1 MRRFIF
7 LLLSVFLLMSS
18 VPVMAGTLAEADQLV
33 LDKNYTQA
41 LEAVEGILAD
51 DPGNNEAYAL
61 KLRLFFMALQD
72 SYRALNDMIAAD
84 SEKADDRS
92 AYLNMARQLYAQA
105 ALGLVIPFRP
115 DYASPA
121 DINYDGTLP
130 MNLSSILLLDPQNW
144 KEGDITGVFAAQGDW
159 VYFVNAMDNF
169 SLWKVKS
176 GGGSMQRI
184 LPEAAGSL
192 NVIGDWI
199 YYRAVNE
206 NNAMYRIRTD
216 GSEKTL
222 VTGDSCASLY
232 CKGEWVYYQ
241 NAGEDNAFYRINLDG
256 SGREYLKNNGVMH
269 FIQGDYLYYSTPDD
283 SNLLR
288 MNIVTL
294 RSETLL
300 KKQWHVNTRMMEG
313 KLYTVIDRK
322 GMVILRM
329 NEDGSEKE
337 DLIKVDGKPYCCA
350 VQDGRLALSVR
361 TQEGERILNY
371 PLDSLKDPQT
381 LMMNSTDAL
390 CMDAR
395 GRLYALNP
403 DGLYLLDLKN
413 NTAVKVE

>member
-1 MRRFIF
+1 MCRCCL
-7 LLLSVFLLMSS
+7 LLLSVLLVALSS
-18 VPVMAGTLAEADQLV
+18 PGRADTLAEADQLV
-33 LDKNYTQA
+33 IDKNYTQA
-41 LEAVEGILAD
+41 LEAVDRILAD

-61 KLRLFFMALQD
+61 KLRLFIMALQD

-92 AYLNMARQLYAQA
+92 AYLNVARQLYAQA
-105 ALGLVIPFRP
+105 VLGLVIPYKP
-115 DYASPA
+115 DYDNPG

-130 MNLSSILLLDPQNW
+130 MNLPSALLIDTQHW
-144 KEGDITGVFAAQGDW
+144 EEGDITGVFTAQGDW
-159 VYFVNAMDNF
+159 VYFVNAADDF
-169 SLWKVKS
+169 SLWKVRS
-176 GGGSMQRI
+176 GGGSMHRI
-184 LPEAAGSL
+184 LPEAVGSL

-199 YYRAVNE
+199 FYRAVNE
-206 NNAMYRIRTD
+206 NNAMYRVRTD

-232 CKGEWVYYQ
+232 CKGEWIYYQ

-256 SGREYLKNNGVMH
+256 SGREYLKNKGFMH

-283 SNLLR
+283 NNLLR
-288 MNIVTL
+288 MNITTL
-294 RSETLL
+294 RNETLL
-300 KKQWHVNTRMMEG
+300 KKQWHASTRMMEG
-313 KLYTVIDRK
+313 KLYTIIDMK

-337 DLIKVDGKPYCCA
+337 DLLKVDGKAYCCA
-350 VQDGRLALSVR
+350 VQDGQLALSVR
-361 TQEGERILNY
+361 TEEGERILNY

-381 LMMNSTDAL
+381 LMTDSTDAL

-395 GRLYALNP
+395 GRLYALNS

>member
-1 MRRFIF
+1 MRRCIC
-7 LLLSVFLLMSS
+7 LLLSVLLLILS
-18 VPVMAGTLAEADQLV
+18 VPGRADTLAEADQLV
-33 LDKNYTQA
+33 IDQHYTQA

-92 AYLNMARQLYAQA
+92 AYLNVARQLYGQA
-105 ALGLVIPFRP
+105 DLGLVIPFKP
-115 DYASPA
+115 DYANPG
-121 DINYDGTLP
+121 DVNYDGTLP
-130 MNLSSILLLDPQNW
+130 MNLPSSLLIDDRHWEQ
-144 KEGDITGVFAAQGDW
+144 GSITGVFASQGDW
-159 VYFVNAMDNF
+159 VYFVNAADDF
-169 SLWKVKS
+169 SLWKVRS

-192 NVIGDWI
+192 NVLGDWI

-206 NNAMYRIRTD
+206 NNAMYRVRTD

-222 VTGDSCASLY
+222 VTGDSCADLY

-241 NAGEDNAFYRINLDG
+241 NAGEDNAFYRISLDG
-256 SGREYLKNNGVMH
+256 GRREYLENKGVMH

-294 RSETLL
+294 RNETLL

-313 KLYTVIDRK
+313 KLYTVTDRK

-337 DLIKVDGKPYCCA
+337 DLMKVDGKPYCCA
-350 VQDGRLALSVR
+350 VQDGQLALSVR
-361 TQEGERILNY
+361 TQEGERLLNY
-371 PLDSLKDPQT
+371 PMDTLKDPQT
-381 LMMNSTDAL
+381 LMTDSTDAL

-413 NTAVKVE
+413 NAAVKVE